1 MLFLHQL
8 KWLCICTLRY
18 STVNDSAR
26 YVWVVVFVV
35 IRTRDTTFTYLPTWA
50 FFLDWQTKTYLRYD
64 TARYDTI
71 SSVLVEK
78 CQKNPGITLRDV
90 RG

>member
-1 MLFLHQL
+1 MY
-8 KWLCICTLRY
+8 IYIGRY
-18 STVNDSAR
+18 STCNDSAR
-26 YVWVVVFVV
+26 YIWAVVYNEGHYL
-35 IRTRDTTFTYLPTWA
+35 YLPWP

-64 TARYDTI
+64 TI
-71 SSVLVEK
+71 SSVLVEY